1 MASVVLVVV
10 ESVVVVVGV
19 VEIVVVV
26 VAAVAVVVD
35 IQNSPVDQYTYIVV
49 ATESNEQ

>member
-35 IQNSPVDQYTYIVV
+35 IQNSPVDQYTYIV